1 MKVGDLVSVVET
13 LGSHSPPRNFRDRGM
28 GIILK
33 ITKTNPISY
42 GSFDELYLGDDVTVA
57 LVTGEIEVFC
67 ERSVK
72 VFENSK

>member
-42 GSFDELYLGDDVTVA
+42 GSFDELYLGDDI
-57 LVTGEIEVFC
+57 LVGLATGEVAVFC

-72 VFENSK
+72 VINESR